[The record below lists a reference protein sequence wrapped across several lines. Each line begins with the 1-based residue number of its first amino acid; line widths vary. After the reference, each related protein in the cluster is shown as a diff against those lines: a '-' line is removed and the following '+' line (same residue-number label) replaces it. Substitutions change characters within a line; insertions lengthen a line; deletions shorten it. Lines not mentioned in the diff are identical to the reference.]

1 LLGLIK
7 DRKGDKTDMAKERL
21 HELKQT
27 GNSFQLRGV
36 VTGTKSQRFYKSGTG
51 KNGGS
56 WNVVEFGV
64 KIGENKTVFVKLN
77 GFPRDEVFYYKRGE
91 NGAKGT
97 TQKVKWKDRKKAPGK
112 DYRLIGVNI
121 STGKDADG
129 KNVNETFVEYDAV
142 EWIHENLSDGD
153 SVFIK
158 GNLEF
163 SSYTDRNGQTRKKAD
178 MIPTQISYTQKSIDF
193 DADDYKEM
201 AEFEN
206 TIVFQSIDKEM
217 DENDKPTERYVLS
230 GYAIGYNTVEHVSF
244 IIDKDHAKLANNLR
258 KAMKPGYSIKTYGKV
273 VIINDISVVE
283 NDDDGWGE
291 ASPMERINSPVRREY
306 IVYKAD
312 PNSIEKE
319 DYTEAD
325 IERAIK
331 KIKAAKEASA
341 NFGDKPSS
349 AANDDVDDWG
359 ADDDDSGEEP
369 W

>member
-1 LLGLIK
+1 
-7 DRKGDKTDMAKERL
+7 MAKERL

-27 GNSFQLRGV
+27 NNSFQLRGV
-36 VTGTKSQRFYKSGTG
+36 VTGTQSQRFYKSGTG

-64 KIGENKTVFVKLN
+64 KIAENKTVFVKLN

-97 TQKVKWKDRKKAPGK
+97 TQKVKWKDRKKSPGK

-163 SSYTDRNGQTRKKAD
+163 SSYTDRNGQTRKKVD
-178 MIPTQISYTQKSIDF
+178 MVPTQISYTQKPIDF
-193 DADDYKEM
+193 ESDDYKEM

-206 TIVFQSIDKEM
+206 TIVFQSIDKEE
-217 DENDKPTERYVLS
+217 DENGKSTGRFVLS
-230 GYAIGYNTVEHVSF
+230 GYSIGYNTVEPVSF
-244 IIDKDHAKLANNLR
+244 VVDAEHAKLATNLK
-258 KAMKPGYSIKTYGKV
+258 KAMKPGYSIKTYGR
-273 VIINDISVVE
+273 VIVINDISAV
-283 NDDDGWGE
+283 DDSDDGWGE

-319 DYTEAD
+319 EYTESA
-325 IERAIK
+325 IEAAIK
-331 KIKAAKEASA
+331 KIKAAREATE
-341 NFGDKPSS
+341 NFGEKP
-349 AANDDVDDWG
+349 NDNADDDTDNWG
-359 ADDDDSGEEP
+359 ADDEDDGTEP

>member
-1 LLGLIK
+1 
-7 DRKGDKTDMAKERL
+7 MAKERL

-27 GNSFQLRGV
+27 MNSFQVRGV

-64 KIGENKTVFVKLN
+64 KIAENKTVYIKLN
-77 GFPRDEVFYYKRGE
+77 GFPREEVFYYKKGE

-121 STGKDADG
+121 STGKDENG

-142 EWIHENLSDGD
+142 EWLHDNLSDGD

-163 SSYTDRNGQTRKKAD
+163 SSYTDRNDQVKKQIN
-178 MIPTQISYTQKSIDF
+178 MVPTQISYTQKPVDF

-201 AEFEN
+201 CEFEN
-206 TIVFQSIDKEM
+206 TIVFQSIDKEL
-217 DENDKPTERYVLS
+217 DENDKPTDRFVLS
-230 GYAIGYNTVEHVSF
+230 GYSIGYNTVEHVNF
-244 IIDKDHAKLANNLR
+244 IIDKEHTKLAGNLR
-258 KAMKPGYSIKTYGKV
+258 KVMKPGYSIKTYGRV
-273 VIINDISVVE
+273 VVINDIAVVDD
-283 NDDDGWGE
+283 DDDGWGE
-291 ASPMERINSPVRREY
+291 TSPLERINSPVRREY
-306 IVYKAD
+306 VVYKAD

-319 DYTEAD
+319 DYSESD
-325 IERAIK
+325 INKAIK
-331 KIKAAKEASA
+331 KIKAAKEAVA
-341 NFGDKPSS
+341 NFGDKVNSGAS
-349 AANDDVDDWG
+349 VDADDWG
-359 ADDDDSGEEP
+359 VDDDDDGSEP